1 MKIVA
6 ILLTG
11 LMLASCSG
19 HIVPSEIKLGKK
31 CTAPEDGRIVYSY
44 VWVHKKGEEL
54 KANATNCELIK

>member
-1 MKIVA
+1 
-6 ILLTG
+6 
-11 LMLASCSG
+11 MLASCSG
-19 HIVPSEIKLGKK
+19 HTVPSEIKLGKK